1 MGSKSRWRSWW
12 ARESRRGEL
21 GDVAGEGVKE
31 ADGGVP
37 VALQEEEAVWGVEDA
52 VVAEEREGDADE
64 CGGGGGGEVEEAGVA
79 GERAVAREAAE
90 ALREHHPPRAGVEA
104 RVQHAAAPR
113 GGRGGAPRRA
123 HRPEPDV
130 VRRRTP
136 PPPRGDELRQLGRQI
151 RPADAA
157 ALLRHL
163 SRRRLAVAAA
173 ASLRLP
179 GAKQTGGV
187 KFSQAARNLHKRPRR
202 FRQLHLCPWMMFSY
216 HTRCELQVGVKTG
229 GCSRIMAF
237 SYSNPYFPLNLE
249 SGTVSVG

>member
-136 PPPRGDELRQLGRQI
+136 PPPAAMSSASSAGRYAQQTPPPCSAI
-151 RPADAA
+151 SPVAGSPSPP
-157 ALLRHL
+157 LLRFGFL
-163 SRRRLAVAAA
+163 VQSKQVESNLVKRREICTRDLGDFVNYIYA
-173 ASLRLP
+173 P
-179 GAKQTGGV
+179 G
-187 KFSQAARNLHKRPRR
+187 
-202 FRQLHLCPWMMFSY
+202 
-216 HTRCELQVGVKTG
+216 
-229 GCSRIMAF
+229 
-237 SYSNPYFPLNLE
+237 
-249 SGTVSVG
+249 